1 MGVEGVWM
9 QQDRLVGELKRI
21 IDKLNS
27 AENPPE
33 SDPIGRV
40 AEQVAKS
47 FGAEPDEVAILVLES
62 GRKFLSFRFPEKLR
76 TIGTIPLT
84 STVALAARTAREK
97 KPEIVNNFAAVPHAT
112 VFEGVPMGRGE
123 GELIHKIMSAPL
135 AANGKVWGVIQISRK
150 GRNPTQAGPDFTS
163 QDLRALVA
171 MSGLLGEF
179 LAHLSV
185 TQEK

>member
-1 MGVEGVWM
+1 M
-9 QQDRLVGELKRI
+9 QQDRLVAELNAVI
-21 IDKLNS
+21 EQLNGT
-27 AENPPE
+27 EKQKDF
-33 SDPIGRV
+33 DPIGRV

-47 FGAEPDEVAILVLES
+47 FGAQPDEVAILVLGS

-84 STVALAARTAREK
+84 SITALAARTAREK
-97 KPEIVNNFAAVPHAT
+97 KPEIVNNFATVPHAT

-135 AANGKVWGVIQISRK
+135 SANGKVLGVIQVSRK
-150 GRNPTQAGPDFTS
+150 GRNPSHAGPDFTA

-171 MSGLLGEF
+171 MSSVVGEF
-179 LAHLSV
+179 LSQLPAPS
-185 TQEK
+185 K